1 MSTTIND
8 PFVGFDYDFDID
20 QNFDFDAYYATEPQ
34 IQEASTSINGH
45 THQLGPQGSEENS
58 ILQTAALPGPHAS
71 SGFKDQ
77 NIDPQL
83 LSMEHQA
90 ASAQDRLPAETDVD
104 QTAITNDH
112 TPLPAAEESSVSVEV
127 YPLSA
132 GETYTDHSG
141 FTNEIIDAFNIPSP
155 IFPIDHQLN
164 IGSAQPIPSN
174 MQNTQYAPTAPMYG
188 GQGASEMPPSR
199 PSSSHM
205 EMGIFQTD
213 TDLLDLSD
221 PNDGDHLL
229 SHQGIASTQMAPSEF
244 QYRQREP
251 YNYGSQIQH
260 DTLHFGTVPY
270 GLPHQSGASNMA
282 TRETISAQSAFL
294 AGPSAKRPATA
305 MSSYE
310 LPQSAT
316 RVKRDCTDCGKVFY
330 NSQDISGLRCTRC
343 QTKFIKNTA
352 GHTIYE
358 YDPEMEADD
367 AKALLHPQMPPLN
380 HPNDD
385 VDVQRW
391 LSADYMRALCEAV
404 STPYTENDPQP
415 RAQQTKMNK
424 KPFDSDQYRANLVN
438 ARLRILFET
447 AVSYHAGGPTYYD
460 IGGDNNGYGEDKNP
474 TFSQRLNH
482 IIQLLRRN
490 KDIAMDVIEGRGVTA
505 LVKNPDKYERRKRD
519 NKKSNDTKASLQEK
533 GKRLEALE
541 QRTASRS
548 MVPGPVVQSVEGA
561 PVGNQVSPHSHEGMD
576 FSEAVSDDLKQYYEG
591 QPEWQVGEVG
601 LGAAEPEARQ
611 APDGYRAA
619 GQAGWQPGD
628 PY

>member
-1 MSTTIND
+1 MSTPIND
-8 PFVGFDYDFDID
+8 PFVGFDNDFDPD
-20 QNFDFDAYYATEPQ
+20 LNFDFDGFYAPESQ
-34 IQEASTSINGH
+34 IQDASTSINGSPV
-45 THQLGPQGSEENS
+45 QMGPQISDE
-58 ILQTAALPGPHAS
+58 ILDLPTPALPGPHAS
-71 SGFKDQ
+71 SGIHGQ
-77 NIDPQL
+77 NLDPWL
-83 LSMEHQA
+83 LSIEQQA
-90 ASAQDRLPAETDVD
+90 APAQDRVPTETGVN
-104 QTAITNDH
+104 QTVITNDY
-112 TPLPAAEESSVSVEV
+112 TPLPAAEETSVSAEV
-127 YPLSA
+127 YTISRS
-132 GETYTDHSG
+132 EMYTGHPG

-164 IGSAQPIPSN
+164 IGSTQPILSN

-188 GQGASEMPPSR
+188 AQGASNMQPSR
-199 PSSSHM
+199 PSSSDM

-213 TDLLDLSD
+213 TGLLDLSD
-221 PNDGDHLL
+221 LNDGDHLF
-229 SHQGIASTQMAPSEF
+229 SHSQTAAAPMAPFEF
-244 QYRQREP
+244 HHRQGEP
-251 YNYGSQIQH
+251 YSHGSQMQH
-260 DTLHFGTVPY
+260 DPLYLGTVPDR
-270 GLPHQSGASNMA
+270 LQHQSGASNMA
-282 TRETISAQSAFL
+282 TRETISSQSAFST
-294 AGPSAKRPATA
+294 GPSAKRPATA

-316 RVKRDCTDCGKVFY
+316 RVKRDCADCGKVFY

-352 GHTIYE
+352 SHTNYE

-391 LSADYMRALCEAV
+391 LSADYMQALCEAV
-404 STPYTENDPQP
+404 STPYTENDTQC

-424 KPFDSDQYRANLVN
+424 KPFDSDQYRSNLVN

-482 IIQLLRRN
+482 IIRLLRRN

-519 NKKSNDTKASLQEK
+519 NKKSNDTKAFLQEK
-533 GKRLEALE
+533 GKRLQAIEE
-541 QRTASRS
+541 RTASRS
-548 MVPGPVVQSVEGA
+548 VVPAPVVQSVEGA
-561 PVGNQVSPHSHEGMD
+561 TGGVHVSTDGREGMD
-576 FSEAVSDDLKQYYEG
+576 FSGTASDDLWQYYEG
-591 QPEWQVGEVG
+591 QQAELG
-601 LGAAEPEARQ
+601 LGAAEPEVYQGPEGYHAWQR
-611 APDGYRAA
+611 DG
-619 GQAGWQPGD
+619 